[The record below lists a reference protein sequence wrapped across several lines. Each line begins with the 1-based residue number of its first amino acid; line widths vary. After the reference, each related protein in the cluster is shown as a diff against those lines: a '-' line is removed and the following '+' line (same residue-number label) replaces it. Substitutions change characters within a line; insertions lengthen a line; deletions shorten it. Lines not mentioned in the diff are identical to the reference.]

1 MKDNNLVNLDRVSRL
16 ILDELEL
23 SPFDFKVEDEGRD
36 YSACTYKI
44 ESKLII
50 SRTAKLTPKKPGLF
64 VAIWKRNKFNK
75 PVPFDLS
82 DKLNLLIINVL
93 KGGKHGQFIFPKSM
107 LNQKGIVSGEKSKGK
122 NGMRVYPSWDKDL
135 NPTAAKTQ
143 RWQEDYFL
151 EIKED
156 ATFDKCRAKT
166 LYREDK

>member
-1 MKDNNLVNLDRVSRL
+1 MNDNNLVNLDRVSRL

-64 VAIWKRNKFNK
+64 VAIWKRSKFNK
-75 PVPFDLS
+75 PVPFNLS
-82 DKLNLLIINVL
+82 DKFSLLIINVS
-93 KGGKHGQFIFPKSM
+93 KGSKRGQFIFPKSI
-107 LNQKGIVSGEKSKGK
+107 LNQKGIVSGGKSKGK
-122 NGMRVYPSWDKDL
+122 NGIRVYPSWDKNL

-143 RWQEDYFL
+143 KWQKNYFFEINEDD
-151 EIKED
+151 I
-156 ATFDKCRAKT
+156 FDKGHAKA
-166 LYREDK
+166 LYS